1 MQRAMQ
7 QQTEEFEHVQL
18 AKERQ
23 SIEDK
28 GLIQQLEIEVQQMKD
43 FVRES
48 EGIEEKLAKAEGES
62 QAFKEK
68 LIHKETECT
77 EMTRYANE

>member
-1 MQRAMQ
+1 
-7 QQTEEFEHVQL
+7 
-18 AKERQ
+18 
-23 SIEDK
+23 
-28 GLIQQLEIEVQQMKD
+28 MKD